1 MTGTHYPRGLTH
13 KRVIVVGAGQAGL
26 AMGYSLLRNGLK
38 PQKDFV
44 IIDSAQRDERSWK
57 NRWHSLTLFTSARY
71 SALPGL
77 PFPGDPDRYPRADEV
92 ATYLADY
99 ADQLG
104 IRPIWGTRALA
115 VAASTARPSLTLR
128 TSDGD
133 FETRNVVAATG
144 PFGVPKFP
152 PFAGRTRVP
161 GHNLHSS
168 EYTHPKQ
175 VPPGAVLIVGSGNS
189 GRQLA
194 AELSHSHEVTL
205 ACGSSQPELPQRF
218 LGRDIFAWLKYSG
231 LAAAPLPAFMRTSLS
246 RREVVIGTSLGQ
258 LRDLGVH
265 TVGRV
270 TSGEE
275 GVFYV
280 EDALPVTP
288 TSVIWATGFD
298 SGFAWLP
305 PEVRD
310 DRGGVEQRR
319 GATSVA
325 GLFTLGMPW
334 MRSRGSALLTG
345 VGSDASHIAK
355 LIRDRP

>member
-1 MTGTHYPRGLTH
+1 MTGTVIPHELAH

-26 AMGYSLLRNGLK
+26 AMGYSLMRGGLK

-44 IIDSAQRDERSWK
+44 LIDSAPRDERSW
-57 NRWHSLTLFTSARY
+57 NRRWHSLTLFTSARY
-71 SALPGL
+71 SGLPGI
-77 PFPGDPDRYPRADEV
+77 PFPGDPERYPRADEV
-92 ATYLADY
+92 AAYLADY
-99 ADQLG
+99 TDQLG
-104 IRPIWGTRALA
+104 IRPVWSTRALA
-115 VAASTARPSLTLR
+115 VAASTGGQSLTLR

-133 FETRNVVAATG
+133 IETRNVVAATG
-144 PFGVPKFP
+144 AFGVPKFP
-152 PFAGRTRVP
+152 QFAGRTRVP
-161 GHNLHSS
+161 GLNLHSS
-168 EYTHPKQ
+168 EYTHPNQ
-175 VPPGAVLIVGSGNS
+175 LPPGHVLIVGSGNT

-205 ACGSSQPELPQRF
+205 ACGSAQPELPQRL
-218 LGRDIFAWLKYSG
+218 LGRDIFAWLKHCG
-231 LAAAPLPAFMRTSLS
+231 LLGVPLPAFVRARLG
-246 RREVVIGTSLGQ
+246 RREVVIGTSLSK

-270 TSGEE
+270 TAGEE

-288 TSVIWATGFD
+288 ISVIWATGFD

-310 DRGGVEQRR
+310 HRGVVEQRR
-319 GATSVA
+319 GVTSLA
-325 GLFTLGMPW
+325 GLFALGMPW
-334 MRSRGSALLTG
+334 MRSRASALLTG

-355 LIRDRP
+355 LIKGRL